1 MLLFSQVYYIWEKM
15 CTYVL
20 LYHGFY
26 LLDHLYFFPESNQN
40 QVPFLFKWW
49 IWGLRQTARL
59 NWIANRF
66 HFTRLEDR
74 ARCYDELNT
83 TYYIYIFIFL
93 QITRRWAVRFHLW
106 EGASL
111 RGGGLKLHQT
121 NPSGC
126 QTHALEKCGTP
137 GPQTR
142 KHHAQNRRQPLV
154 KGA

>member
-83 TYYIYIFIFL
+83 TYYLYLHIFADYE
-93 QITRRWAVRFHLW
+93 AVSCSIS
-106 EGASL
+106 SL
-111 RGGGLKLHQT
+111 RRSVS
-121 NPSGC
+121 PRRR
-126 QTHALEKCGTP
+126 
-137 GPQTR
+137 PQTSSN
-142 KHHAQNRRQPLV
+142 KSFWVSNTCTWKMWHTWTSNQKTSCSKQTPATC
-154 KGA
+154 